1 MKGILYGVAA
11 YTLWGSLPIFWK
23 QLGDINSATI
33 ISHRIVCG
41 FITLLPILAYRKR
54 LTHYLRQFRNWRM
67 IRNYSIAGL
76 LLAVNWLIYLWATLN
91 ERVVEVALGYYILPL
106 IYVVLGCLLL
116 NEKLDKF
123 KAASV
128 FIAAAGVAIQAI
140 GLGSIPWS
148 ALGVA
153 FSFALYGFIKKKTE
167 SDGLTALT
175 MELTCIAPLAAA
187 FLMIPSEARGAPLG
201 DGSSL
206 TLFWLALTGLATVT
220 PLLFFAAAAKRIKLS
235 TLGMLQFIAPTGQF
249 LTGWLY
255 YNEPLNSIQ
264 MSSFAL
270 IWLAITFYS
279 LSSLRQQKD

>member
-1 MKGILYGVAA
+1 MKGILYGIAA

-41 FITLLPILAYRKR
+41 VITLLPILAYRKR
-54 LTHYLRQFRNWRM
+54 LAHYFRQFRDWRM
-67 IRNYSIAGL
+67 IRNYSITGI

-116 NEKLDKF
+116 GEKLDKYKATAVF
-123 KAASV
+123 VAAS
-128 FIAAAGVAIQAI
+128 GVAIQAI

-175 MELTCIAPLAAA
+175 MELTCIAPIALS
-187 FLMIPSEARGAPLG
+187 FLLIPSAVRGSALG

-255 YNEPLNSIQ
+255 YKEPLNNVQ
-264 MSSFAL
+264 LLSFGL
-270 IWLAITFYS
+270 IWLAITLYS
-279 LSSLRQQKD
+279 LSSLKKTA